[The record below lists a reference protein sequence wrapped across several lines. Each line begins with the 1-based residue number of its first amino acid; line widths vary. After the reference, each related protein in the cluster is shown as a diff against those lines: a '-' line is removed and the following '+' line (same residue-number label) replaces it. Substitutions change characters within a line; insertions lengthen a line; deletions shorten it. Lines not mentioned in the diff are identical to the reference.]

1 MKQLIRYETF
11 ETNSSSMHSLVIS
24 KNTRPYD
31 AEELKL
37 YAFGDKE
44 YELFGCCD
52 RSTFERYPFEVLRT
66 PKDKLR
72 YYVAYYCGTKR
83 DKNKIKEVKN
93 FIHKYTGVPL
103 KKINITAYEYR
114 EKTIDYKYSYH
125 NKFDKYG
132 HVYSNDTG
140 EDVFHYLETH
150 NISMEEFILNPKYT
164 VVVDGDEYRNFKQ
177 LFEAGI
183 INCDNLDDISSG
195 KDFWSSDI
203 LHYHMYY
210 IQNMSKNPDLLK
222 YELDNLKSL
231 LSSKWYKRL
240 EIEDFDIYEEEI
252 ITKEMINVLKSI
264 LTQCKSLEKILI
276 LHSKSDD
283 DYKEILPY
291 IDEVTKIKKSC

>member
-24 KNTRPYD
+24 KNARPYD
-31 AEELKL
+31 SDDLKL
-37 YAFGDKE
+37 QSFNDKE

-93 FIHKYTGVPL
+93 FIHKYTGIPL

-114 EKTIDYKYSYH
+114 EETIDYSYSYH
-125 NKFDKYG
+125 NKLDKYG
-132 HVYSNDTG
+132 QVYSNDTG
-140 EDVFHYLETH
+140 EDVFHYLESH
-150 NISMEEFILNPKYT
+150 NISMEEFVLNPKYT
-164 VVVDGDEYRNFKQ
+164 VVVDGDEYCNFKQ

-183 INCDNLDDISSG
+183 INCDNLQDISTG

-210 IQNMSKNPDLLK
+210 IGSLSKDKNLLD
-222 YELDNLKSL
+222 YELNNIKLL

-252 ITKEMINVLKSI
+252 ITKEMINVLKNI
-264 LTQCKSLEKILI
+264 LTLCKSLNKVLV
-276 LHSKSDD
+276 LHKNSEDIYSD
-283 DYKEILPY
+283 IVPY
-291 IDEVTKIKKSC
+291 FDEVGKSLES